1 MSKPERQ
8 TRGDRWMEA
17 AQTAADA
24 LSTLLDIQ
32 EEYQEWY
39 DNMPEQL
46 QSGATG
52 EKLSAICDLDIESA
66 QSTAQEAADADL
78 PLGFGRD

>member
-39 DNMPEQL
+39 DNMPE
-46 QSGATG
+46 
-52 EKLSAICDLDIESA
+52 
-66 QSTAQEAADADL
+66 
-78 PLGFGRD
+78 